1 MKTVLKNLALAK
13 LFMTIFLH
21 NQEKNMKIISRELHT
36 IFNRLTDENYRNKM
50 VKFFWNEYL
59 NQKSVTKISGCRK
72 CKL

>member
-21 NQEKNMKIISRELHT
+21 NQEKNMKIISGKLHT

-50 VKFFWNEYL
+50 VKFFWNEY
-59 NQKSVTKISGCRK
+59 I
-72 CKL
+72 